1 MVLNMKVVSK
11 VVGNFAYKNVPTPVV
26 GETVELKPCEQ
37 GRLTNHI
44 GVFKDGQQV
53 GSVANRVGRNM
64 VNNEDLIEVIGEKCV
79 FTISKRVL
87 NIKGSFEFIIEGD
100 VDMPEK
106 VLTIEE
112 AWAKKNWSRGKAF
125 YEFGE
130 QRVAGKQQFL
140 GDGEI
145 IVTLGGVD
153 INKFSQTPQFD
164 WVYEAD
170 GMRKWGFNSQDL
182 FEALAKI
189 GANSG
194 DKVSI
199 RNVDKQ
205 WVVKKV

>member
-37 GRLTNHI
+37 GKLRNHI

-53 GSVANRVGRNM
+53 GSIANRVGRNM
-64 VNNEDLIEVIGEKCV
+64 VNNEDLIGIIGEGCE
-79 FTISKRVL
+79 FTISKKML
-87 NIKGSFEFIIEGD
+87 NIKGSFEFIIEGN

-106 VLTIEE
+106 VLTAEE
-112 AWAKKNWSRGKAF
+112 SWAKKNWSRGKAF
-125 YEFGE
+125 YKFGE

-145 IVTLGGVD
+145 VVTLGGVD

-164 WVYEAD
+164 WIDESD

-182 FEALAKI
+182 FEAIAKI

-194 DKVSI
+194 DKISI
-199 RNVDKQ
+199 RNVN
-205 WVVKKV
+205 KKWIVNKL